1 MQLSG
6 EKAKMF
12 IEALEQSAAE
22 EAARK
27 KINTNKNVLENCKET
42 KEYLNSLPKVY
53 IAACWA
59 GWGVIDFPFSGR
71 YLDQQKT
78 IPLVWDHCDFNGEAD
93 EWHLVPISH
102 TTSGAIAGWSFD
114 EKMLKDY
121 ARLKNI
127 ERGEEWRNAKV
138 EVKEEDIC

>member
-42 KEYLNSLPKVY
+42 KEYLNS
-53 IAACWA
+53 
-59 GWGVIDFPFSGR
+59 
-71 YLDQQKT
+71 
-78 IPLVWDHCDFNGEAD
+78 
-93 EWHLVPISH
+93 
-102 TTSGAIAGWSFD
+102 
-114 EKMLKDY
+114 
-121 ARLKNI
+121 
-127 ERGEEWRNAKV
+127 
-138 EVKEEDIC
+138 